1 MKQRYHH
8 FPLVVTGGP
17 CTGKTVLLAHCTQQV
32 GGPKG
37 NLKQVYS
44 VYIICNKNL
53 CLLCAYVSLT
63 FKAISLC
70 PQMKRWL
77 ADSDPVVISF
87 FCNLSINAS
96 PKHLLSSLC
105 YQIAC
110 RYHSDSSSKQDASL
124 CSDLDDPG
132 STTDPREV
140 TSSCSPSSVLDSQHE
155 RGTKEHVSD
164 CEQSWS
170 TAQHPGQR
178 QLDFGNI
185 KPDAC
190 LSELKEHLSC
200 LISHLPSTEKP
211 LVLILDGLDQL
222 KNNTGLQIIESLPRP
237 VPPAV
242 KLIVTASSNRAHFLQ
257 AIKLHYA
264 CHSVTEDMC
273 TGRLCIQL
281 GLVDRKQSV
290 QMLASLLKGSG
301 RRVTSGQQALV
312 NQALAHCCL
321 PLYARLLHA
330 HTSLWHSGI
339 TNTVSQRNKS
349 CFQSYKCH
357 TKIKP
362 TCDVVHLQSCEKER
376 YN

>member
-1 MKQRYHH
+1 M
-8 FPLVVTGGP
+8 
-17 CTGKTVLLAHCTQQV
+17 
-32 GGPKG
+32 
-37 NLKQVYS
+37 
-44 VYIICNKNL
+44 

-63 FKAISLC
+63 LKAISLF
-70 PQMKRWL
+70 PQMKHWL

-105 YQIAC
+105 YQISC
-110 RYHSDSSSKQDASL
+110 RYLTDSLSKQDASH

-140 TSSCSPSSVLDSQHE
+140 TSSCSQTSVLDSQHE
-155 RGTKEHVSD
+155 GGTKEHVSD
-164 CEQSWS
+164 CKQSWS
-170 TAQHPGQR
+170 TAQHPDQR

-190 LSELKEHLSC
+190 LSELKEHLSS

-222 KNNTGLQIIESLPRP
+222 KNNTGLQIIECLPRP
-237 VPPAV
+237 LPPAV
-242 KLIVTASSNRAHFLQ
+242 KLIVTASSNREHFLQ

-264 CHSVTEDMC
+264 SQSVSEDMC

-312 NQALAHCCL
+312 NQALARCCL

-330 HTSLWHSGI
+330 HTSLWRSGI
-339 TNTVSQRNKS
+339 TNRVNKNTVSQRNKS

-357 TKIKP
+357 TKTKP
-362 TCDVVHLQSCEKER
+362 TCDVGHLQSCEKER